1 MSSSGRSDLMTAEG
15 LAALQAELAE
25 LEGPGR
31 AQMAEAIRTAR
42 DYGDLKENAEYH
54 DAKERQAHLETRIAQ
69 LRERLLGA
77 QIVESASG
85 DVVAF
90 GSTVEVEDVAAGR
103 TRTYTLVS
111 STEASPAEGKLS
123 MESPVATALLGRRA
137 GDVAVAELPRGPRE
151 LRVVSVS

>member
-1 MSSSGRSDLMTAEG
+1 MSTERSNLMTAEG

-31 AQMAEAIRTAR
+31 ERVAEQIKTAR

-54 DAKERQAHLETRIAQ
+54 HAKETQAHLETRIAV
-69 LRERLLGA
+69 LRERVLSA
-77 QIVESASG
+77 QVVESAGGG

-90 GSTVEVEDVAAGR
+90 GSTVEVEDAGTGKR
-103 TRTYTLVS
+103 STYVLVS

-123 MESPVATALLGRRA
+123 MESPVAVALLGRRA
-137 GDVAVAELPRGPRE
+137 GEPAVAQLPRGPRE
-151 LRVVSVS
+151 LLIVSVS

>member
-1 MSSSGRSDLMTAEG
+1 MSSSERSNLMTAEG

-25 LEGPGR
+25 LEGPAR
-31 AQMAEAIRTAR
+31 TRIAEAIKTAR

-54 DAKERQAHLETRIAQ
+54 DAKDRQAHLETKIKQ

-77 QIVESASG
+77 QVVESASG

-90 GSTVEVEDVAAGR
+90 GSTVEVEDVAAGKHK
-103 TRTYTLVS
+103 TYVLVS

-123 MESPVATALLGRRA
+123 MESPVAVALLGRRA
-137 GDVAVAELPRGPRE
+137 GDVTVAGLPRGPRE